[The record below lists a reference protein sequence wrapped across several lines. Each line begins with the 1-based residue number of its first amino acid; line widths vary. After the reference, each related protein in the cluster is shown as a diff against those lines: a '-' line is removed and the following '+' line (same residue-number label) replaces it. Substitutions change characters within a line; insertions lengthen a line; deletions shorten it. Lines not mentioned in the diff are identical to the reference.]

1 MTKDFEARLETAR
14 LVARLMELPAL
25 IGELARQ
32 LTALRAE
39 RRTLERAAKEAWA
52 RAYLAAPGRSKE
64 EREAAALAELAASP
78 DWRRLQARL
87 EQLAAAIDKA
97 QGEKE
102 ALEHERKA
110 LYGAIVARHAE
121 VLEAAL
127 AQRLLSPHGLPP
139 ERGRGN

>member
-1 MTKDFEARLETAR
+1 MKDVEWRLETAH
-14 LVARLMELPAL
+14 LVARLMELPVL

-39 RRTLERAAKEAWA
+39 RRALERAAKEAWA
-52 RAYLAAPGRSKE
+52 RAYLAASGRSKE

-78 DWRRLQARL
+78 DWRRMQTRL

-102 ALEHERKA
+102 VLEHERKA

-139 ERGRGN
+139 ERRGN